1 MDLILDELG
10 AGLPDAQQLTRV
22 AIRMLAAALLGAMVG
37 IQRERAGKPAGVRT
51 HMLVSMGAALFVIAC
66 LESGMQ
72 SDAMSRVI
80 QGLVTG
86 IGFLG
91 AGSIIKKAEQLE
103 VEGLTTAAGIWMTS
117 AFGIAAGLGRYG
129 AAAIG
134 MVLTLIVLSV
144 VGALTRRLEINDD
157 DRAGQRSAR
166 LPTSSETKP

>member
-1 MDLILDELG
+1 MEAILEELG
-10 AGLPDAQQLTRV
+10 SGLPDAQQFTRV
-22 AIRMLAAALLGAMVG
+22 VMRMLAAALLGAVVG

-66 LESGMQ
+66 LESGME

-91 AGSIIKKAEQLE
+91 AGSILKKADQNE

-134 MVLTLIVLSV
+134 VVLTLIVLSV
-144 VGALTRRLEINDD
+144 VGALTRRLEAKDD
-157 DRAGQRSAR
+157 GKQRHASAR
-166 LPTSSETKP
+166 